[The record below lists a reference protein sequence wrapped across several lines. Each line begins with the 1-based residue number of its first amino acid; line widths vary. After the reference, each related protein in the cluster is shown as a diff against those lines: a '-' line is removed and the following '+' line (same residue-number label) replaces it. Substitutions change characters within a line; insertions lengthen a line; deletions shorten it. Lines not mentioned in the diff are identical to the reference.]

1 MKSIE
6 RLPEAIRS
14 SVRSGVVICDL
25 TRIVDELVFNSIDS
39 GATKVSVA
47 VGAGSC
53 YVKVLDNG
61 SGITRDELVLVG
73 ERYATSKVNHLAL
86 VDSGTENFDFQG
98 EALCS
103 ISDISSLEIVTKARG
118 KPNGYRKI
126 MKNGKCLFLGIND
139 DRQDAGTTVVVRD
152 IFYNQPVR
160 RKHMKSSPKKVLD
173 SIKMSVLRIALV
185 HINVSFK
192 VLDVDSTDELLHT
205 GPSSSPLL
213 ILSSHFGIGNSTT
226 FYKLNLSDGELKL
239 SGYIS
244 DPREFLS
251 LKAIQYVYI
260 NSRFICKGPIHKLL
274 NQLAAKFDLLGSW
287 QLATSSENEK
297 RNKYDTCPTFILNL
311 HCPRSYYDII
321 TSDRSRT
328 SVEFKDWGPVFTLI
342 ENGVMRHWT
351 GNISHEIDISDTFE
365 SGKKRCKKQN
375 CQTPLD
381 FRSPQRKKLCKNYDN
396 MPSLY
401 ECVSSFGK
409 PSRKVPELK
418 KHQTEAGLT
427 SEIDYLSQSRDVSLT
442 GYNVTTKE
450 EIRNLLSPPR
460 IIFSPVHVA
469 YPFSEKEYVMSS
481 SALGSILPEYDDK
494 IDDISRVSEVSTDC
508 LELSDDIHIDQEP
521 CKSFLRSCSFERSLL
536 HKIKLPA
543 RDEIFEFATD
553 HVRNRKRWIDSD
565 NSMIDEIDLAIC
577 GRDLQCSGASP
588 FQSFPMS
595 QYDMHEISELPVT
608 DWVKSSSVF
617 RNNLSHSSKRA
628 GECTSNWQSFRSG
641 WSPTPSEEIIKF
653 RDDDDAAIYKK
664 NVDCCSE
671 FGTGYGYSAKG
682 DNEDFN
688 LNSKESWLQQTSSIM
703 NFSPYNKS
711 EIGEFHGRRVENMFS
726 PKPYKRSSATNLS
739 PLHLSGEKSTSNY
752 SVPSLYDTNPAE
764 HECGRPGSRNHEIM
778 PNRKNSFKRSHSA
791 PPFFKRRKRYF
802 DLTYSSTMSAK
813 SEFQSTRVASYAEP
827 TSTSQG
833 ELHEGRSR
841 DLKYSKR
848 SFGQYHPSPSERS
861 VMVCSFPERPGYEIT
876 PEPEVVANPN
886 GATKNKGQLID
897 ISSKSPD
904 LKEINDSVDSGWK
917 WRNCCSPTTG
927 GSMSDNKKNQDVILD
942 ISSDILHFDSLVPK
956 SIDRTSLE
964 DAIVLNQVDKKFI
977 AIVAGKTLAMVDQH
991 AADERVRL
999 EELRH
1004 KVLSGEMKTITY
1016 LDAEQELVL
1025 PEIGYQLLHNYAEQM
1040 QTWGWICNIHSQ
1052 DMNSFTKHLD
1062 FLHKQPTVVKLLA
1075 VPCILGVNLTD
1086 IDLLEFLQQLAD
1098 TDGSSVIPPSVH
1110 RILNS
1115 KSCRGAI
1122 MFGDTLLPSEC
1133 SLLVE
1138 ELKRS
1143 SLCFQCAHGR
1153 PTTVPLVNL
1162 NLLHNKIDKPLLD
1175 ESWHGLRRH
1184 KLSLERSAQRL
1195 KSK

>member
-1 MKSIE
+1 M
-6 RLPEAIRS
+6 
-14 SVRSGVVICDL
+14 
-25 TRIVDELVFNSIDS
+25 
-39 GATKVSVA
+39 
-47 VGAGSC
+47 
-53 YVKVLDNG
+53 
-61 SGITRDELVLVG
+61 
-73 ERYATSKVNHLAL
+73 
-86 VDSGTENFDFQG
+86 
-98 EALCS
+98 
-103 ISDISSLEIVTKARG
+103 
-118 KPNGYRKI
+118 
-126 MKNGKCLFLGIND
+126 
-139 DRQDAGTTVVVRD
+139 
-152 IFYNQPVR
+152 
-160 RKHMKSSPKKVLD
+160 
-173 SIKMSVLRIALV
+173 
-185 HINVSFK
+185 
-192 VLDVDSTDELLHT
+192 
-205 GPSSSPLL
+205 
-213 ILSSHFGIGNSTT
+213 
-226 FYKLNLSDGELKL
+226 
-239 SGYIS
+239 
-244 DPREFLS
+244 
-251 LKAIQYVYI
+251 
-260 NSRFICKGPIHKLL
+260 
-274 NQLAAKFDLLGSW
+274 
-287 QLATSSENEK
+287 
-297 RNKYDTCPTFILNL
+297 
-311 HCPRSYYDII
+311 
-321 TSDRSRT
+321 
-328 SVEFKDWGPVFTLI
+328 
-342 ENGVMRHWT
+342 
-351 GNISHEIDISDTFE
+351 
-365 SGKKRCKKQN
+365 
-375 CQTPLD
+375 
-381 FRSPQRKKLCKNYDN
+381 
-396 MPSLY
+396 
-401 ECVSSFGK
+401 
-409 PSRKVPELK
+409 PSRKLPELK
-418 KHQTEAGLT
+418 KHQMEAGLT

-450 EIRNLLSPPR
+450 EIRSLLSPPR
-460 IIFSPVHVA
+460 IVFSPVHVA
-469 YPFSEKEYVMSS
+469 YPFSEKEHVMSS
-481 SALGSILPEYDDK
+481 SALGTILPEYDDK
-494 IDDISRVSEVSTDC
+494 VDDISRVSEVSTYC
-508 LELSDDIHIDQEP
+508 LKLSDDIHIDQEP

-536 HKIKLPA
+536 HKIKSPA

-553 HVRNRKRWIDSD
+553 HVRNQKRWIDSD

-577 GRDLQCSGASP
+577 GGDLPCSGASP

-617 RNNLSHSSKRA
+617 RNNLSPSSKRA

-641 WSPTPSEEIIKF
+641 WSPSPSEEIIKF

-682 DNEDFN
+682 DNEDFI

-703 NFSPYNKS
+703 NFSLYNKR
-711 EIGEFHGRRVENMFS
+711 EIGEFHGRSVENMFS
-726 PKPYKRSSATNLS
+726 PRPYKRSSATDPS

-764 HECGRPGSRNHEIM
+764 HECGQPSSRNHEIM
-778 PNRKNSFKRSHSA
+778 PNRKNSLKRSHSA

-802 DLTYSSTMSAK
+802 DFTYSSTMSAK
-813 SEFQSTRVASYAEP
+813 SEFQSTRVASYAD
-827 TSTSQG
+827 Q
-833 ELHEGRSR
+833 
-841 DLKYSKR
+841 
-848 SFGQYHPSPSERS
+848 
-861 VMVCSFPERPGYEIT
+861 
-876 PEPEVVANPN
+876 
-886 GATKNKGQLID
+886 
-897 ISSKSPD
+897 
-904 LKEINDSVDSGWK
+904 
-917 WRNCCSPTTG
+917 G
-927 GSMSDNKKNQDVILD
+927 GSVSGNKKNQDVILD
-942 ISSDILHFDSLVPK
+942 ISSDILHCDSLVPK

-964 DAIVLNQVDKKFI
+964 DSIVLNQVDKKFI

-1086 IDLLEFLQQLAD
+1086 IDLLEFLQQLED

-1138 ELKRS
+1138 ELKRT

-1195 KSK
+1195 KSR

>member
-1 MKSIE
+1 
-6 RLPEAIRS
+6 
-14 SVRSGVVICDL
+14 
-25 TRIVDELVFNSIDS
+25 
-39 GATKVSVA
+39 
-47 VGAGSC
+47 
-53 YVKVLDNG
+53 
-61 SGITRDELVLVG
+61 
-73 ERYATSKVNHLAL
+73 
-86 VDSGTENFDFQG
+86 
-98 EALCS
+98 
-103 ISDISSLEIVTKARG
+103 
-118 KPNGYRKI
+118 
-126 MKNGKCLFLGIND
+126 
-139 DRQDAGTTVVVRD
+139 
-152 IFYNQPVR
+152 
-160 RKHMKSSPKKVLD
+160 
-173 SIKMSVLRIALV
+173 
-185 HINVSFK
+185 
-192 VLDVDSTDELLHT
+192 
-205 GPSSSPLL
+205 
-213 ILSSHFGIGNSTT
+213 
-226 FYKLNLSDGELKL
+226 
-239 SGYIS
+239 
-244 DPREFLS
+244 
-251 LKAIQYVYI
+251 
-260 NSRFICKGPIHKLL
+260 
-274 NQLAAKFDLLGSW
+274 
-287 QLATSSENEK
+287 
-297 RNKYDTCPTFILNL
+297 
-311 HCPRSYYDII
+311 
-321 TSDRSRT
+321 
-328 SVEFKDWGPVFTLI
+328 
-342 ENGVMRHWT
+342 
-351 GNISHEIDISDTFE
+351 
-365 SGKKRCKKQN
+365 
-375 CQTPLD
+375 
-381 FRSPQRKKLCKNYDN
+381 

-460 IIFSPVHVA
+460 IVFSPVHVA

-481 SALGSILPEYDDK
+481 SALGTILPEYDDK

-536 HKIKLPA
+536 HEIKSPA

-671 FGTGYGYSAKG
+671 FGTRHGYSAKG

-726 PKPYKRSSATNLS
+726 PKPFKRSSATDLS

-813 SEFQSTRVASYAEP
+813 SEVQRTR
-827 TSTSQG
+827 
-833 ELHEGRSR
+833 R
-841 DLKYSKR
+841 D
-848 SFGQYHPSPSERS
+848 
-861 VMVCSFPERPGYEIT
+861 
-876 PEPEVVANPN
+876 
-886 GATKNKGQLID
+886 NKLYTVQNLLV
-897 ISSKSPD
+897 PV
-904 LKEINDSVDSGWK
+904 KENFMK
-917 WRNCCSPTTG
+917 EEG
-927 GSMSDNKKNQDVILD
+927 GSVSDDIKNQDVILD
-942 ISSDILHFDSLVPK
+942 ISSDMLHCDSLVPK

-1052 DMNSFTKHLD
+1052 DMNSFTTFLISMDRLFLPSYYIFACRHLD

-1075 VPCILGVNLTD
+1075 VNFQLLSVPCILGVNLTD

-1138 ELKRS
+1138 ELKRT
-1143 SLCFQCAHGR
+1143 SLCFQVSLITVTKLEVLSFKSGFICSQFLFLQCAHGR

-1195 KSK
+1195 PNQQG